1 MAVGFAVPAG
11 VPVLVVPLPV
21 AGVFVVT
28 VVPVVLVPLFVP
40 PFAGVPLED
49 PLPLVAGVE
58 EGLGP
63 GREVTGVGTSGIGFD
78 KTFATS
84 SVTLASVAV
93 LLRYLYSAVSSVTI
107 PCFLAASVVKAA
119 ARAIASI

>member
-11 VPVLVVPLPV
+11 VPVAVPVVPLPD
-21 AGVFVVT
+21 VVVLLVT
-28 VVPVVLVPLFVP
+28 LPVGLVPLFVP
-40 PFAGVPLED
+40 LFAGVPLDE
-49 PLPLVAGVE
+49 LPFVAGVDD
-58 EGLGP
+58 GLGP
-63 GREVTGVGTSGIGFD
+63 GTEVTGVGTSGIGFD

-107 PCFLAASVVKAA
+107 PCLLAASVVKAA

>member
-11 VPVLVVPLPV
+11 VPVAVPVVPLPDV
-21 AGVFVVT
+21 VVLFVT
-28 VVPVVLVPLFVP
+28 LPVDLVPLLVP
-40 PFAGVPLED
+40 PFVGVPLED
-49 PLPLVAGVE
+49 PLPFAGVE

-84 SVTLASVAV
+84 SLTFASVAV

-107 PCFLAASVVKAA
+107 PCFRPASVVRAA

>member
-1 MAVGFAVPAG
+1 MAVGFAVPPVVP

-21 AGVFVVT
+21 AGVLLVIL
-28 VVPVVLVPLFVP
+28 VPAGLLPLFVP
-40 PFAGVPLED
+40 PFV
-49 PLPLVAGVE
+49 LPFPFVAGVE

-63 GREVTGVGTSGIGFD
+63 GTEVTGVGASGIGFD

-84 SVTLASVAV
+84 SVTFASVAV

-107 PCFLAASVVKAA
+107 ACFLPASVVKAA

>member
-1 MAVGFAVPAG
+1 CNCAPAKLFTQPRRNFRGFRCGVGVAVGFAVPAG

-21 AGVFVVT
+21 AGVFVVM

-40 PFAGVPLED
+40 PFAGVPFVD
-49 PLPLVAGVE
+49 PLPFVAGVE

-63 GREVTGVGTSGIGFD
+63 GREVTGVGTSGIGVD

-84 SVTLASVAV
+84 SVTFASVPV
-93 LLRYLYSAVSSVTI
+93 LLR
-107 PCFLAASVVKAA
+107 
-119 ARAIASI
+119 